1 MELSELFGLPAHPLI
16 VHAAVVLLPL
26 AAVATL
32 VLAIIPRA
40 RRIYAP
46 IVLGLA
52 VVAALFVNLAEGS
65 GESLE
70 DRVTETQLVE
80 EHTDK
85 GEGVF
90 PWAIGVAVVAGA
102 VTAAALL
109 RDRLTKV
116 PEVAVTG
123 VLVVAALAAGIGATW
138 TIIDAGHSGARAVWN
153 DTPPERPDD
162 DDD

>member
-26 AAVATL
+26 AAAGTVA
-32 VLAIIPRA
+32 VAIVPRG
-40 RRIYAP
+40 RRLLAP
-46 IVLGLA
+46 IVLALA
-52 VVAALFVNLAEGS
+52 VGAAVAVNLAEGS

-70 DRVTETQLVE
+70 DRVDETRLVE

-90 PWAIGVAVVAGA
+90 PWAIAVVVAAGA
-102 VTAAALL
+102 VTAATFL
-109 RDRLTKV
+109 RDRLSKL
-116 PEVAVTG
+116 PDVAVTS

-153 DTPPERPDD
+153 ETPPERPDHD
-162 DDD
+162 DD